1 MKEGV
6 FKMISP
12 RGQGQGQKIT
22 AHEALT
28 MSAKEIRKKIEEHQ
42 RLLQHLE
49 DGREMPVPDCSVIG
63 CSHNRTLKTI
73 LLEVVEVLENSR
85 KAFKSKE
92 LEALRKKLI
101 RVLAEAM

>member
-1 MKEGV
+1 M
-6 FKMISP
+6 
-12 RGQGQGQKIT
+12 T

-28 MSAKEIRKKIEEHQ
+28 TSIKEIRTMVEEHQ

-49 DGREMPVPDCSVIG
+49 GGREKPAPDCSVIG

-92 LEALRKKLI
+92 LEALRRKLI
-101 RVLAEAM
+101 KVLAEAA